1 MAWRLFYGLSKK
13 SFSYFSLPPSRRA
26 GLNSPPWDQLEES
39 SAAAAARD
47 GELIESLNALS

>member
-39 SAAAAARD
+39 SAAARD